1 MCYNSFSVKTNMTVD
16 SVEDAISELR
26 LFRQAGGQTV
36 VDVSTV
42 GIRLK
47 IEELPKIARDSGVNV
62 VAGTGFYFDAFAPEE
77 AKMMTVQEVSLYAC
91 TYMYMYIYVKR
102 SVLVD

>member
-1 MCYNSFSVKTNMTVD
+1 MTID
-16 SVEDAISELR
+16 SVEDAISELQ

-47 IEELPKIARDSGVNV
+47 TEELPMIARDSGVNV
-62 VAGTGFYFDAFAPEE
+62 VAGTGFYFDAFVPEE
-77 AKMMTVQEVSLYAC
+77 AQMMTVQEVRQYMHVHTC
-91 TYMYMYIYVKR
+91 TSMLNLMYCF
-102 SVLVD
+102 S